1 MALTQFNQWEPQLDP
16 VNGVMQ
22 QEPRVFGHDAKL
34 IVIGAINNTDSNHGL
49 DVTNFGTGYVVG
61 EKFSV
66 TTGTGSGA
74 TTGDRAKVTVLA
86 VDSSGVITDYE
97 VHQVGAKYQVGDTA
111 NQVGSTV
118 LPGGGAGAGVNFAST
133 VTNIDIPNTQKRG
146 CCLYVGDITA
156 GAQMKVIME
165 SAKHDGTVGTGY
177 PASETVTFEGV
188 LPGGYNPIMVKQL
201 VYNATGPTS
210 VIALY

>member
-49 DVTNFGTGYVVG
+49 NMTSGGTGYAVND
-61 EKFSV
+61 EITV
-66 TTGTGSGA
+66 TTPTGTGA
-74 TTGDRAKVTVLA
+74 AVGDRAIVVVTARDTGGA
-86 VDSSGVITDYE
+86 VTDYYIKESGVTNRNYL
-97 VHQVGAKYQVGDTA
+97 VGGTA
-111 NQVGSTV
+111 NHVSVSPAGGSGFT
-118 LPGGGAGAGVNFAST
+118 ST

-146 CCLYVGDITA
+146 CCLYIGDITA

-165 SAKHDGTVGTGY
+165 AAKHDGTAGTGY
-177 PASETVTFEGV
+177 AATDTVTFDGV
-188 LPGGYNPIMVKQL
+188 LAGGYNPILVKQL
-201 VYNATGPTS
+201 VYNATGPTA
-210 VIALY
+210 VVALY

>member
-1 MALTQFNQWEPQLDP
+1 MALTQFNEWEPTLDP

-49 DVTNFGTGYVVG
+49 NMTSGGNGGANPYVVG
-61 EKFSV
+61 DTITL
-66 TTGTGSGA
+66 TTGTGAGA
-74 TTGDRAKVTVLA
+74 GAGDRAVVTVLA
-86 VDSSGVITDYE
+86 IDADGKVTDYE
-97 VHQVGAKYQVGDTA
+97 VTTVGAKYQVGDTA
-111 NQVGSTV
+111 NQVSTTST
-118 LPGGGAGAGVNFAST
+118 AGTGFAST

-146 CCLYVGDITA
+146 CCLYVGSVTG
-156 GAQMKVIME
+156 GAQMKVVME
-165 SAKHDGTVGTGY
+165 AAKHNGASGTGY
-177 PASETVTFEGV
+177 AATDTITFDGV
-188 LPGGYNPIMVKQL
+188 LAGGYNPIMVKQL

>member
-49 DVTNFGTGYVVG
+49 NMTSGGTGYAVND
-61 EKFSV
+61 EI
-66 TTGTGSGA
+66 TITTPTGTGAAVSDRAIVVVTAISGGGA
-74 TTGDRAKVTVLA
+74 TGPVT
-86 VDSSGVITDYE
+86 DYYIKESGVTNRNYL
-97 VHQVGAKYQVGDTA
+97 VGDTA
-111 NQVGSTV
+111 NHVSVNPAGGS
-118 LPGGGAGAGVNFAST
+118 GFAST

-177 PASETVTFEGV
+177 PTSETVTFEGV

>member
-49 DVTNFGTGYVVG
+49 NMTSGGTGYAVDD
-61 EKFSV
+61 EITV
-66 TTGTGSGA
+66 TTPTGTGA
-74 TTGDRAKVTVLA
+74 AVGDRAIVVVTA
-86 VDSSGVITDYE
+86 VDASGAVTNYYIKESGVTNRNYL
-97 VHQVGAKYQVGDTA
+97 V
-111 NQVGSTV
+111 
-118 LPGGGAGAGVNFAST
+118 GGAANHVSVSPAGGSGFAST

-146 CCLYVGDITA
+146 CCLYIGDITA
-156 GAQMKVIME
+156 GAQLKVIME
-165 SAKHDGTVGTGY
+165 AAKHDGTAGTGY
-177 PASETVTFEGV
+177 PATSTVTFESV
-188 LPGGYNPIMVKQL
+188 LAGGYNPILVKQL

-210 VIALY
+210 VVALY

>member
-49 DVTNFGTGYVVG
+49 NMTSGGNGGANPYVVG
-61 EKFSV
+61 DTITL
-66 TTGTGSGA
+66 TTGTGTGA
-74 TTGDRAKVTVLA
+74 VAGDRAVITVLA
-86 VDSSGVITDYE
+86 IDSVGKVTDYE
-97 VHQVGAKYQVGDTA
+97 VTTVGAKYQVGDTA
-111 NQVGSTV
+111 NQVSTTSA
-118 LPGGGAGAGVNFAST
+118 AGTGFTSL

-146 CCLYVGDITA
+146 CCFYIGDITA
-156 GAQMKVIME
+156 GAQLKVVME
-165 SAKHDGTVGTGY
+165 AAKHDGTAGTGY
-177 PASETVTFEGV
+177 AATDTVTFEGV
-188 LPGGYNPIMVKQL
+188 LAGGTYPILIKQL

-210 VIALY
+210 VVALY

>member
-49 DVTNFGTGYVVG
+49 NMTSGGTGYAVDD
-61 EKFSV
+61 EITV
-66 TTGTGSGA
+66 TTPTGTGA
-74 TTGDRAKVTVLA
+74 AVGDRAIVVVTAIDAGGAVTDYYIKV
-86 VDSSGVITDYE
+86 SGVTNRNYL
-97 VHQVGAKYQVGDTA
+97 VGGTA
-111 NQVGSTV
+111 NHVSVSPAGGS
-118 LPGGGAGAGVNFAST
+118 GFAST

-146 CCLYVGDITA
+146 CCFYIGDITA
-156 GAQMKVIME
+156 GAQLKVVME
-165 SAKHDGTVGTGY
+165 AAKHDGTAGTGY
-177 PASETVTFEGV
+177 AATDTVTFEGV
-188 LPGGYNPIMVKQL
+188 LAGGTYPILIKQL

-210 VIALY
+210 VVALY

>member
-49 DVTNFGTGYVVG
+49 NMT
-61 EKFSV
+61 
-66 TTGTGSGA
+66 SG
-74 TTGDRAKVTVLA
+74 G
-86 VDSSGVITDYE
+86 TDYE
-97 VHQVGAKYQVGDTA
+97 VDDEITVTTPTGTGAAVGDRAIVVVTAVDAGGAVTDYYIKVSGVTNKNYLVGGTA
-111 NQVGSTV
+111 NHVSVSPAGGS
-118 LPGGGAGAGVNFAST
+118 GFAST

-146 CCLYVGDITA
+146 CCFYIGDITA
-156 GAQMKVIME
+156 GAQLKVVME
-165 SAKHDGTVGTGY
+165 AAKHDGTAGTGY
-177 PASETVTFEGV
+177 AATDTVTFEGV
-188 LPGGYNPIMVKQL
+188 LAGGTYPILIKQL

-210 VIALY
+210 VVALY

>member
-49 DVTNFGTGYVVG
+49 NMTSGGTGYAVDD
-61 EKFSV
+61 EITV
-66 TTGTGSGA
+66 TTPTGTGA
-74 TTGDRAKVTVLA
+74 AVGDRAIVVVTA
-86 VDSSGVITDYE
+86 VDAGGAVTDYYIKVSGVTNKNYL
-97 VHQVGAKYQVGDTA
+97 VGGTA
-111 NQVGSTV
+111 NHVSVNPAGGS
-118 LPGGGAGAGVNFAST
+118 GFAST

-146 CCLYVGDITA
+146 CCFYIGDITA
-156 GAQMKVIME
+156 GAQLKVVME
-165 SAKHDGTVGTGY
+165 AAKHDGTAGTGY
-177 PASETVTFEGV
+177 AATDTVTFEGV
-188 LPGGYNPIMVKQL
+188 LAGGTYPILIKQL

-210 VIALY
+210 VVALY

>member
-49 DVTNFGTGYVVG
+49 NMTSGGTGYAVDD
-61 EKFSV
+61 EITV
-66 TTGTGSGA
+66 TTPTGTGA
-74 TTGDRAKVTVLA
+74 AVGDRAIVVVTA
-86 VDSSGVITDYE
+86 VDAGGAVTDYYIKVSGVTNKNYL
-97 VHQVGAKYQVGDTA
+97 VGGTA
-111 NQVGSTV
+111 NHVSVSPAGGS
-118 LPGGGAGAGVNFAST
+118 GFAST

-146 CCLYVGDITA
+146 CCFYIGDITA
-156 GAQMKVIME
+156 GAQLKVVME
-165 SAKHDGTVGTGY
+165 AAKHDGTAGTGY
-177 PASETVTFEGV
+177 AATDTVTFEGV
-188 LPGGYNPIMVKQL
+188 LAGGTYPILIKQL

-210 VIALY
+210 VVALY

>member
-49 DVTNFGTGYVVG
+49 NMTSGGTDYAVDDEITVTTP
-61 EKFSV
+61 
-66 TTGTGSGA
+66 TGTGA
-74 TTGDRAKVTVLA
+74 AVGDRAIVVVTA
-86 VDSSGVITDYE
+86 VDAGGAVTDYYIKVSGVTNKNYL
-97 VHQVGAKYQVGDTA
+97 VGGTA
-111 NQVGSTV
+111 NHVSVSPAGGS
-118 LPGGGAGAGVNFAST
+118 GFAST

-146 CCLYVGDITA
+146 CCFYIGDITA
-156 GAQMKVIME
+156 GAQLKVVME
-165 SAKHDGTVGTGY
+165 AAKHDGTAGTGY
-177 PASETVTFEGV
+177 AATDTVTFDGV
-188 LPGGYNPIMVKQL
+188 LAGGTYPILIKQL

-210 VIALY
+210 VVALY

>member
-49 DVTNFGTGYVVG
+49 NMTSGGTGYAVDD
-61 EKFSV
+61 EITV
-66 TTGTGSGA
+66 TTPTGTGA
-74 TTGDRAKVTVLA
+74 AVGDRAIVVVTA
-86 VDSSGVITDYE
+86 VDASGAVTDYYIKESGVTNRNYL
-97 VHQVGAKYQVGDTA
+97 V
-111 NQVGSTV
+111 
-118 LPGGGAGAGVNFAST
+118 GGAANHVSVSPSGGSGFAST

-146 CCLYVGDITA
+146 CCLYIGDITA
-156 GAQMKVIME
+156 GAQLKVIME
-165 SAKHDGTVGTGY
+165 AAKHDGTAGTGY
-177 PASETVTFEGV
+177 PATSTVTFESV
-188 LPGGYNPIMVKQL
+188 LAGGYNPILVKQL

-210 VIALY
+210 VVALY

>member
-49 DVTNFGTGYVVG
+49 NMTSGGTGYAVDD
-61 EKFSV
+61 EITV
-66 TTGTGSGA
+66 TTPTGTGA
-74 TTGDRAKVTVLA
+74 AVGDRAIVVVTA
-86 VDSSGVITDYE
+86 VDASDAVTDYYIKESGVTNRNYL
-97 VHQVGAKYQVGDTA
+97 V
-111 NQVGSTV
+111 
-118 LPGGGAGAGVNFAST
+118 GGAANHVSVSPAGGSGFAST

-146 CCLYVGDITA
+146 CCLYIGDITA
-156 GAQMKVIME
+156 GAQLKVIME
-165 SAKHDGTVGTGY
+165 AAKHDGTAGTGY
-177 PASETVTFEGV
+177 PATSTVTFESV
-188 LPGGYNPIMVKQL
+188 LAGGYNPILVKQL

-210 VIALY
+210 VVALY

>member
-49 DVTNFGTGYVVG
+49 NMTSGGTGYAVDD
-61 EKFSV
+61 EITV
-66 TTGTGSGA
+66 TTPTGTGA
-74 TTGDRAKVTVLA
+74 AVGDRAIVVVTAIDAGGA
-86 VDSSGVITDYE
+86 VTDYYIKESGVTNRNYL
-97 VHQVGAKYQVGDTA
+97 V
-111 NQVGSTV
+111 
-118 LPGGGAGAGVNFAST
+118 GGAANHVSVSPAGGSGFAST

-146 CCLYVGDITA
+146 CCLYIGDITA
-156 GAQMKVIME
+156 GAQLKVIME
-165 SAKHDGTVGTGY
+165 AAKHDGTAGTGY
-177 PASETVTFEGV
+177 PATSTVTFESV
-188 LPGGYNPIMVKQL
+188 LAGGYNPILVKQL

-210 VIALY
+210 VVALY

>member
-49 DVTNFGTGYVVG
+49 NMTSGGTGYAVDD
-61 EKFSV
+61 EITV
-66 TTGTGSGA
+66 TTPTGTGA
-74 TTGDRAKVTVLA
+74 AVGDRAIVVVTA
-86 VDSSGVITDYE
+86 VDAGGAVTDYYLKVSGVTNRNYL
-97 VHQVGAKYQVGDTA
+97 VGGTA
-111 NQVGSTV
+111 NHVSVSPAGGS
-118 LPGGGAGAGVNFAST
+118 GFAST

-146 CCLYVGDITA
+146 CCFYIGDITA
-156 GAQMKVIME
+156 GAQLKVVME
-165 SAKHDGTVGTGY
+165 AAKHDGTAGTGY
-177 PASETVTFEGV
+177 AATDTVTFEGV
-188 LPGGYNPIMVKQL
+188 LAGGTYPILIKQL

-210 VIALY
+210 VVALY

>member
-49 DVTNFGTGYVVG
+49 NMTSGGTGYAVDD
-61 EKFSV
+61 EITV
-66 TTGTGSGA
+66 TTPTGTGA
-74 TTGDRAKVTVLA
+74 AVGDRAIVVVTA
-86 VDSSGVITDYE
+86 VDASGAVTDYYIKESGVTNRNYL
-97 VHQVGAKYQVGDTA
+97 V
-111 NQVGSTV
+111 
-118 LPGGGAGAGVNFAST
+118 GGAANHVSVSPAGGSGFAST

-146 CCLYVGDITA
+146 CCLYIGDITA
-156 GAQMKVIME
+156 GAQLKVIME
-165 SAKHDGTVGTGY
+165 AAKHDGTAGTGY
-177 PASETVTFEGV
+177 PATSTVTFESV
-188 LPGGYNPIMVKQL
+188 LAGGYNPILVKQL

-210 VIALY
+210 VVALY

>member
-49 DVTNFGTGYVVG
+49 NMTSGGTGYAVDD
-61 EKFSV
+61 EITV
-66 TTGTGSGA
+66 TTPTGTGA
-74 TTGDRAKVTVLA
+74 AVGDRAIVVVTAIDAGGAVTDYYIKV
-86 VDSSGVITDYE
+86 SGVTNRNYL
-97 VHQVGAKYQVGDTA
+97 VKGAA
-111 NQVGSTV
+111 NHVSVSPAGGS
-118 LPGGGAGAGVNFAST
+118 GFAST

-146 CCLYVGDITA
+146 CCLYIGDITA
-156 GAQMKVIME
+156 GAQLKVVME
-165 SAKHDGTVGTGY
+165 AAKHDGTAGTGY
-177 PASETVTFEGV
+177 PATSTVTFESV
-188 LPGGYNPIMVKQL
+188 LAGGYNPILVKQL

-210 VIALY
+210 VVALY

>member
-49 DVTNFGTGYVVG
+49 NMT
-61 EKFSV
+61 
-66 TTGTGSGA
+66 SG
-74 TTGDRAKVTVLA
+74 G
-86 VDSSGVITDYE
+86 TDYE
-97 VHQVGAKYQVGDTA
+97 VDDEITVTTPTGTGFDVADRAIVVVTAVDANGAVTDYYIKVSGVTNKNYLVGGTA
-111 NQVGSTV
+111 NHVSVSPAGGS
-118 LPGGGAGAGVNFAST
+118 GFAST

-146 CCLYVGDITA
+146 CCLYIGDITA
-156 GAQMKVIME
+156 GAQLKVVME
-165 SAKHDGTVGTGY
+165 AAKHDGTAGTGY
-177 PASETVTFEGV
+177 PATDTVTFEGV
-188 LPGGYNPIMVKQL
+188 LAGGYNPIMVKQL

-210 VIALY
+210 VLALY

>member
-49 DVTNFGTGYVVG
+49 NMTSGGTGYAVDD
-61 EKFSV
+61 EI
-66 TTGTGSGA
+66 TITTPTGTGAAVS
-74 TTGDRAKVTVLA
+74 DRAIVVVTA
-86 VDSSGVITDYE
+86 VDTGGAVTNYYIKESGVTNRNYL
-97 VHQVGAKYQVGDTA
+97 VGGTA
-111 NQVGSTV
+111 NHVSVSPAGGS
-118 LPGGGAGAGVNFAST
+118 GFAST

-146 CCLYVGDITA
+146 CCLYIGDITA
-156 GAQMKVIME
+156 GAQLKVVME
-165 SAKHDGTVGTGY
+165 AAKHDGTAGTGY
-177 PASETVTFEGV
+177 PATSTVTFESV
-188 LPGGYNPIMVKQL
+188 LAGGYNPILVKQL

-210 VIALY
+210 VVALY

>member
-49 DVTNFGTGYVVG
+49 NMTSGGTGYAVDD
-61 EKFSV
+61 EITV
-66 TTGTGSGA
+66 TTPTGTGAAVS
-74 TTGDRAKVTVLA
+74 DRAIVVVTA
-86 VDSSGVITDYE
+86 VDTGGAVTNYYIKESGVTNRNYL
-97 VHQVGAKYQVGDTA
+97 VGGTA
-111 NQVGSTV
+111 NHVSVSPAGGS
-118 LPGGGAGAGVNFAST
+118 GFAST

-146 CCLYVGDITA
+146 CCLYIGDITA
-156 GAQMKVIME
+156 GAQLKVVME
-165 SAKHDGTVGTGY
+165 AAKHDGTAGTGY
-177 PASETVTFEGV
+177 PATSTVTFESV
-188 LPGGYNPIMVKQL
+188 LAGGYNPILVKQL

-210 VIALY
+210 VVALY